1 MQQSEWGAACHHS
14 GTCALTGSSAFF
26 ASIPGSYVMINGPM
40 WCYFYAMKYIDEMIS
55 NAGNRFY
62 CTQPSQNSLVYGT
75 EAELLEAFKY
85 MKNNIHADRIFLEN
99 NCSVSLVGDDLEG
112 IAAKAE
118 LPCPVYTMDSGGL
131 NGSFAGGYEKAFLL
145 AVNHMKKQ
153 DRVNRAIN
161 ILGLSEVYLK
171 GKEDALEIKR
181 LLKKAGIDIIAMPG
195 AGDDWDTILKS
206 PAATLN
212 VVVREEL
219 SLKVAQRMEQDFGV
233 PYISIGM
240 PYGIEGTLKWL
251 KCIMDEFKLESGPI
265 EEEAVQRKERMLYR
279 GGNFQSLWGTLWFDN
294 VLISAPPSEA
304 YGIADAIRTEWI
316 DTGKLIIHSMDKS
329 SYIPKSADVV
339 RLAGFDDKEIK
350 RDYENWSGGLLMGSS
365 HERARLLRLNKS
377 FAAFNIARPSREE
390 ICVTDLP
397 LCGFRGAEYLYECLW
412 NSKVRNQM
420 KDSI

>member
-171 GKEDALEIKR
+171 V
-181 LLKKAGIDIIAMPG
+181 
-195 AGDDWDTILKS
+195 S
-206 PAATLN
+206 
-212 VVVREEL
+212 
-219 SLKVAQRMEQDFGV
+219 
-233 PYISIGM
+233 
-240 PYGIEGTLKWL
+240 
-251 KCIMDEFKLESGPI
+251 
-265 EEEAVQRKERMLYR
+265 
-279 GGNFQSLWGTLWFDN
+279 
-294 VLISAPPSEA
+294 
-304 YGIADAIRTEWI
+304 
-316 DTGKLIIHSMDKS
+316 
-329 SYIPKSADVV
+329 
-339 RLAGFDDKEIK
+339 
-350 RDYENWSGGLLMGSS
+350 
-365 HERARLLRLNKS
+365 
-377 FAAFNIARPSREE
+377 
-390 ICVTDLP
+390 
-397 LCGFRGAEYLYECLW
+397 
-412 NSKVRNQM
+412 
-420 KDSI
+420 